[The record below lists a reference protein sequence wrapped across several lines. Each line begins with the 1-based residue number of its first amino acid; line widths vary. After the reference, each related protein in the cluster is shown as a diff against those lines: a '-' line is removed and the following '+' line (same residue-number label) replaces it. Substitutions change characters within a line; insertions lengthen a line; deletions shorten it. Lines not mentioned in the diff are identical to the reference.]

1 MRRALFLA
9 ACAGAGLIAAGAAVA
24 SHPMEWWKTNDPGAE
39 PAHTR
44 AEIVQY
50 YQEKFPKLGLQDYA
64 LGSGALNAKM
74 REQDEQLAEFS
85 PAGFVLA
92 KGKKLWAEPLP
103 DGNTYASCYPED
115 GRGAATHY
123 PMYSEEQHD
132 VVTLPMSLNA
142 CREQHGA
149 KALPYGKGDMVALE
163 TYLASLSNGAPID
176 VKADSGGAVAAFQA
190 GQKFFFQRGGQLD
203 LACASCHMGAV
214 GRYLRA
220 QLLSPAV
227 GMSPT
232 FPKYRMKWGAVG
244 TLQQRF
250 RGCQKKI
257 RAKPQAFESVD
268 YRDLQYFLTYLSNGV
283 KIDVPG
289 NGP

>member
-1 MRRALFLA
+1 MRRVLLHA
-9 ACAGAGLIAAGAAVA
+9 ACASVGLIALGAFA
-24 SHPMEWWKTNDPGAE
+24 SEHMDWWKVNVPNAG

-44 AEIVQY
+44 AQFLKY
-50 YQEKFPKLGLQDYA
+50 YHEKFPHLGLQDYS
-64 LGSGALNAKM
+64 LGSAALNPKL
-74 REQDEQLAEFS
+74 RQQEEQIAEFS

-92 KGKKLWAEPLP
+92 KGKKLWGKPLP
-103 DGNTYASCYPED
+103 DGKSYASCYTD
-115 GRGAATHY
+115 GGRGAAAHY
-123 PMYSEEQHD
+123 PKYSETRYG

-142 CREQHGA
+142 CRERHGA
-149 KALPYGKGDMVALE
+149 KALRYGKGDMLALE
-163 TYLASLSNGAPID
+163 TYLVSLSNGTPID
-176 VKADSGGAVAAFQA
+176 VKADSEGAVAAFQA
-190 GQKFFFQRGGQLD
+190 GQKFFFQREGQLD
-203 LACASCHMGAV
+203 LACASCHIGAV

-227 GMSPT
+227 GMAAT

-244 TLQQRF
+244 TLQRRF

-257 RAKPQAFESVD
+257 RAKPEAFESTD
-268 YRDLQYFLTYLSNGV
+268 YRNLQFFLTYLSNGI

>member
-1 MRRALFLA
+1 MRKAPFFA
-9 ACAGAGLIAAGAAVA
+9 VCAGAGLIAAGAVHA
-24 SHPMEWWKTNDPGAE
+24 SHPMEWWKTNDPSAA

-44 AEIVQY
+44 AEIVRY
-50 YQEKFPKLGLQDYA
+50 YHDRFPHLALQDYA
-64 LGSGALNAKM
+64 LGSGALNAQL
-74 REQDEQLAEFS
+74 RRQDEQLAEFS
-85 PAGFVLA
+85 PSGFVLEQ
-92 KGKKLWAEPLP
+92 GRKLWAESLP
-103 DGNTYASCYPED
+103 DGKTYASCYPDD
-115 GRGAATHY
+115 GRGAAVHY
-123 PMYSEEQHD
+123 PMYSEARHE

-149 KALPYGKGDMVALE
+149 KALPYGKGDIVALE
-163 TYLASLSNGAPID
+163 AYLASLSNGTPID
-176 VKADSGGAVAAFQA
+176 VKVDSEGAVAAFHA
-190 GQKFFFQRGGQLD
+190 GQKFFYQREGQLD
-203 LACASCHMGAV
+203 LACASCHLGAV

-257 RAKPQAFESVD
+257 RAKPEAFESVD
-268 YRDLQYFLTYLSNGV
+268 YRDLQYFLTYLSNGI
-283 KIDVPG
+283 KLDVPG

>member
-1 MRRALFLA
+1 MRRGLFFA
-9 ACAGAGLIAAGAAVA
+9 ACGAAVIATGAHA
-24 SHPMEWWKTNDPGAE
+24 SHSVEWWKTNDPSAA

-44 AEIVQY
+44 AEIMHY
-50 YQEKFPKLGLQDYA
+50 YTGLFPQLTLQDYA
-64 LGSGALNAKM
+64 LGSGALNAEL
-74 REQDEQLAEFS
+74 RRQDEQLADFS

-92 KGKKLWAEPLP
+92 KGKKLWAQPLL
-103 DGNTYASCYPED
+103 DGDTYASCYPD
-115 GRGAATHY
+115 GGRSAAAHY
-123 PMYSEEQHD
+123 PMYSEEQHE

-142 CREQHGA
+142 CRERHGA
-149 KALPYGKGDMVALE
+149 KALSYGKGDMVALE

-176 VKADSGGAVAAFQA
+176 VKVDSQGATAAFQA
-190 GQKFFFQRGGQLD
+190 GQKFFFQRAGQLD

-227 GMSPT
+227 GMPAT

-257 RAKPQAFESVD
+257 RAKPEGFESGD

>member
-1 MRRALFLA
+1 MRRAAFIA
-9 ACAGAGLIAAGAAVA
+9 ACAGAGLIAAGAADA
-24 SHPMEWWKTNDPGAE
+24 SHSMEWWKTNDPGAA

-44 AEIVQY
+44 TEILHY
-50 YQEKFPKLGLQDYA
+50 YEQEFPHLKLQDYA

-92 KGKKLWAEPLP
+92 KGKKLWAEPFP
-103 DGNTYASCYPED
+103 DGKTYASCYTDD

-123 PMYSEEQHD
+123 PMYSDAQHE

-176 VKADSGGAVAAFQA
+176 VKVDSQGAVAAFQA
-190 GQKFFFQRGGQLD
+190 GQKFFFQREGQLD
-203 LACASCHMGAV
+203 LACASCHMGAA

-227 GMSPT
+227 GMPPT

-244 TLQQRF
+244 TLHQRF

-257 RAKPQAFESVD
+257 RAKPEAFESAD
-268 YRDLQYFLTYLSNGV
+268 YRDLQYFLTYLSNGI